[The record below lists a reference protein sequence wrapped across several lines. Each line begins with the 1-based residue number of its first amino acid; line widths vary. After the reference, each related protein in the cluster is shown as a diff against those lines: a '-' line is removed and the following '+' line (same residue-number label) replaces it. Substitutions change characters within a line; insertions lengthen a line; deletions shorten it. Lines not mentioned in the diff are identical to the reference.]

1 MKKIVFLILML
12 LFVFAVVYYFFIDN
26 NKEISS
32 CISCHDGI
40 ETVSS
45 SHLDLSCTDCHGGS
59 SLTMDKDN
67 AHKNMYGRNNPSDP
81 SVWMQTCGRCHEYE
95 VKRASSSLMLT
106 NTGIIKNTLAAWGE
120 ENGRLYSQ
128 NNNDKAYDKHGNI
141 ITIDNISEYDTISAD
156 MYRKFCSACHV
167 GQAADMGYQGVHS
180 SGCSACHFPYGD
192 FGEYSGNDKSMQ
204 GKSIHSV
211 THEMK
216 TLPDDTVCLACHNRS
231 GRIALSYKGEY
242 DGNNALVPLK
252 DGIPG
257 PNLTSGLRNT
267 RHFQDDI
274 HHAKGMECIDV

>member
-1 MKKIVFLILML
+1 ML

-95 VKRASSSLMLT
+95 VKRVSSSLMLT

-128 NNNDKAYDKHGNI
+128 NNNDKTYDKHGNI

-156 MYRKFCSACHV
+156 MLVRQQIWGIKEFIH
-167 GQAADMGYQGVHS
+167 QAAPHAIFLMGIL
-180 SGCSACHFPYGD
+180 
-192 FGEYSGNDKSMQ
+192 EN
-204 GKSIHSV
+204 IL
-211 THEMK
+211 EMINQCREK
-216 TLPDDTVCLACHNRS
+216 AYILL
-231 GRIALSYKGEY
+231 LMK
-242 DGNNALVPLK
+242 
-252 DGIPG
+252 
-257 PNLTSGLRNT
+257 
-267 RHFQDDI
+267 
-274 HHAKGMECIDV
+274 